1 MVIDTF
7 LLFDFLSK
15 VDVLKSWKID
25 VVMALILLPEQP
37 GLTYIDT
44 LDKGIWLH
52 KVVDFFWMTF
62 WNFWEQTKILKCLIV
77 FLKAVSSIARPFPL
91 VWTKSILL
99 EYLPTISCIYRQH
112 MCFISSYFKA
122 CVNRI
127 IKALQSRRTC
137 KLLVCPFIF

>member
-62 WNFWEQTKILKCLIV
+62 
-77 FLKAVSSIARPFPL
+77 
-91 VWTKSILL
+91 
-99 EYLPTISCIYRQH
+99 
-112 MCFISSYFKA
+112 
-122 CVNRI
+122 
-127 IKALQSRRTC
+127 
-137 KLLVCPFIF
+137 